1 MKFLKKGNHT
11 AFSTMTTMSCQLTV
25 LLCEHDKEILQ
36 PCLDP

>member
-11 AFSTMTTMSCQLTV
+11 AFSTMTTTSCQLTV